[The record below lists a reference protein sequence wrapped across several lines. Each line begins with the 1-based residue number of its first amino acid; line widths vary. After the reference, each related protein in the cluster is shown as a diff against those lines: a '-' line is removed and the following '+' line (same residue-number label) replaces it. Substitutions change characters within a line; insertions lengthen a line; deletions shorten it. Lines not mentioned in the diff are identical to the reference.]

1 MSSFEDAWRLVKE
14 DEPDCDCITTD
25 MSGNCLHCGK
35 TSAESMNE
43 REGGGWEDCPGCCV
57 ARRIGEMCHNQ
68 DPKHGREHCDGG
80 ISKAMTDEEMVY
92 VKMPK
97 SMLPLLEQF
106 STHVNS
112 PDSPL
117 GQIPFDQMTKLPES
131 INPLIDRFGENPDIY
146 HDSGYDGNMAG
157 HYGGYSLSRPDMK
170 DMYDPYDEGMS
181 PLGDDFTGEYH
192 GDEGNIRGELSKLKL
207 IDALRNM
214 GLMG

>member
-1 MSSFEDAWRLVKE
+1 MSNFEEAWNGMVK
-14 DEPDCDCITTD
+14 
-25 MSGNCLHCGK
+25 
-35 TSAESMNE
+35 
-43 REGGGWEDCPGCCV
+43 
-57 ARRIGEMCHNQ
+57 
-68 DPKHGREHCDGG
+68 
-80 ISKAMTDEEMVY
+80 KAMTDEEMVY

-112 PDSPL
+112 PDSIL
-117 GQIPFDQMTKLPES
+117 GQIDFDQMTKLPES

-157 HYGGYSLSRPDMK
+157 HYGGYTLTRPDMTDLYNPMDE
-170 DMYDPYDEGMS
+170 DMTPLPNDYTGEYYGDEGM
-181 PLGDDFTGEYH
+181 
-192 GDEGNIRGELSKLKL
+192 IRGELSKLKL

>member
-1 MSSFEDAWRLVKE
+1 MMSSFEGAW
-14 DEPDCDCITTD
+14 
-25 MSGNCLHCGK
+25 N
-35 TSAESMNE
+35 SMME
-43 REGGGWEDCPGCCV
+43 
-57 ARRIGEMCHNQ
+57 
-68 DPKHGREHCDGG
+68 
-80 ISKAMTDEEMVY
+80 KAMTDEEMVY